1 MDRGTWQA
9 TVHGVTKTSDNTEGI
24 TLYFIQI
31 LLQISLN
38 QLLYFVHRNQ
48 ENQSAKVTFIL
59 LGFSEY
65 PELQIPLVLLF
76 LTIYSVTVLG
86 NLGMILIIKINPKL
100 DTPVYYFLRH
110 LSFVDLCCSTV
121 VTPKLLENLIV
132 EDRTISFTGCIM
144 QFSFACIFV
153 VTETFLLAVMVY
165 DRFVAI
171 CNPLLYT
178 AVMSQKLCSL
188 LVGA

>member
-9 TVHGVTKTSDNTEGI
+9 TVHGVAKKSDNTEGI
-24 TLYFIQI
+24 TLHFIQI

-48 ENQSAKVTFIL
+48 ENQSAEVTFIL

-86 NLGMILIIKINPKL
+86 NLGMIP
-100 DTPVYYFLRH
+100 R
-110 LSFVDLCCSTV
+110 
-121 VTPKLLENLIV
+121 
-132 EDRTISFTGCIM
+132 
-144 QFSFACIFV
+144 
-153 VTETFLLAVMVY
+153 
-165 DRFVAI
+165 
-171 CNPLLYT
+171 
-178 AVMSQKLCSL
+178 
-188 LVGA
+188 

>member
-9 TVHGVTKTSDNTEGI
+9 TVHGVAKTSDSTEGI

-65 PELQIPLVLLF
+65 PELQTPPCPVILNHLLCHCAGEPGLDPNYQDKSQTRHPCVLLPQTF
-76 LTIYSVTVLG
+76 VL
-86 NLGMILIIKINPKL
+86 
-100 DTPVYYFLRH
+100 R
-110 LSFVDLCCSTV
+110 
-121 VTPKLLENLIV
+121 
-132 EDRTISFTGCIM
+132 
-144 QFSFACIFV
+144 
-153 VTETFLLAVMVY
+153 
-165 DRFVAI
+165 
-171 CNPLLYT
+171 
-178 AVMSQKLCSL
+178 
-188 LVGA
+188 